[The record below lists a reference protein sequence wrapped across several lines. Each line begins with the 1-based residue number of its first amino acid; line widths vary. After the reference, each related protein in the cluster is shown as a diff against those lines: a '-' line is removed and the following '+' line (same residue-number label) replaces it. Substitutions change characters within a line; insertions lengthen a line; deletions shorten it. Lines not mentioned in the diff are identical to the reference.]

1 MAADYFTAVC
11 IRYGLLLAAGGIA
24 RWWVLPDAWSVAVA
38 VTVLAYGLLVIHT
51 GPAARY
57 ARGLRDPWYAWM
69 MLSAACAHAFGAAAV
84 YALAPLAEPRFTR
97 PDAGGMQFE
106 KLWVNEPSLLD
117 VGSWIVAYALFSAAL
132 ALLAGGAARAK
143 WGVLPPDPHRVR
155 IRRPPVADS
164 GHIAEG

>member
-24 RWWVLPDAWSVAVA
+24 RSWVLPDAWSAGVAVA
-38 VTVLAYGLLVIHT
+38 VLAYGLLVIHT

-57 ARGLRDPWYAWM
+57 ARGLREPWYGWM
-69 MLSAACAHAFGAAAV
+69 MVSAACAHAFGAAAV

-97 PDAGGMQFE
+97 PDADGMQFQ
-106 KLWVNEPSLLD
+106 KLWVNEPSLLE
-117 VGSWIVAYALFSAAL
+117 VGAWIVAYALLSAAW
-132 ALLAGGAARAK
+132 ALLAGGASRAM

-155 IRRPPVADS
+155 IRGRPDADP
-164 GHIAEG
+164 GRIAGG